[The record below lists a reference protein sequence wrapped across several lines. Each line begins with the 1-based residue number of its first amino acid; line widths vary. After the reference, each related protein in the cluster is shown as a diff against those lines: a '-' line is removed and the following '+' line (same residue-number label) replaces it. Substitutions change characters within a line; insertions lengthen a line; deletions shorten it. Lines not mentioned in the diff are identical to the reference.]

1 MDTNRRDFLR
11 GTAAT
16 GLGLGLS
23 SRIPLRAAAPPRQP
37 VKPMNLLILGGTR
50 FLGPAIVNAALERG
64 HNIAL
69 FNRGKSR
76 PDLFPDLE
84 HIIGNRDPKIDPGLE
99 PLKGRKFDA
108 VLDTS
113 SYFPRMAAASA
124 ELFKDSCDH
133 YLMISTVSVYPD
145 LSLKGI
151 TEKDEV
157 GTMADPTSEVMS
169 NESYGPL
176 KVLCENAI
184 EAAMPG
190 RFTSLR
196 PGLIVGPEDPTDR
209 FSYWPLRVR
218 AGGEVLAPGNLTDP
232 VQWIDARDLGEF
244 AIHCIEQKTMGLY
257 NCCGPTNPADMAELV
272 YGCKAV
278 SGGDAKIT
286 WVPADFCAAQG
297 LQPWG
302 HLPVWAPGEGPVAG
316 INTVDCSKSIAAGM
330 RSRPLA
336 DTVRD
341 LYTWWDSQPDERRA
355 QVRAGMP
362 REQEKAALEAWHKAQ
377 KAADG
382 IEATDGEA
390 GN

>member
-1 MDTNRRDFLR
+1 MDTTRRDFLR

-16 GLGLGLS
+16 GVGLGLT
-23 SRIPLRAAAPPRQP
+23 SRIPLRAATPQRQP
-37 VKPMNLLILGGTR
+37 VKPLNLLILGGTK

-64 HNIAL
+64 HNISL

-76 PDLFPDLE
+76 PGLFPDLE

-113 SYFPRMAAASA
+113 SYAPRMAAASA
-124 ELFKDSCDH
+124 ELLKDACAH

-145 LSLKGI
+145 LSKKGL
-151 TEKDEV
+151 TEGDEV
-157 GTMADPTSEVMS
+157 GTIDDPTFE
-169 NESYGPL
+169 EITGTSYGPL
-176 KVLCENAI
+176 KVLCEEAI

-196 PGLIVGPEDPTDR
+196 PGLIVGPEDSTDR

-218 AGGEVLAPGNLTDP
+218 AGGEVLVPGEYGDP

-244 AIHCIEQKTMGLY
+244 SIHCIEQKTMGLY
-257 NCCGPTNPADMAELV
+257 NCCGPTNAADMAELV

-278 SGGDAKIT
+278 SGGDAEFT
-286 WVPADFCAAQG
+286 WVPAEFCAKQG

-302 HLPVWAPGEGPVAG
+302 HLPVWAPGAGEVAG
-316 INTVDCSKSIAAGM
+316 INTVDCSKAIAAGM
-330 RSRPLA
+330 RTRPLA

-355 QVRAGMP
+355 RVRAGMP
-362 REQEKAALEAWHKAQ
+362 REQEQESLAAWHESQ
-377 KAADG
+377 KAAG
-382 IEATDGEA
+382 GPATTDGTA